1 MAKKAKKEKN
11 KDSYFKGV
19 KSELKKVSWPKF
31 REVLK
36 YSAATI
42 VLCLVMTGWFSLLNL
57 ALSYIKGVL
66 V

>member
-1 MAKKAKKEKN
+1 MAKNAKKEKN
-11 KDSYFKGV
+11 KDSYFRGV

-31 REVLK
+31 KDVIK

-42 VLCLVMTGWFSLLNL
+42 VLCLIMAGWFSLLNL